1 MPDHFFISYSSADGL
16 PFSLKLADD
25 LAAGPPA
32 FPIWLDKRY
41 LRPSDDWDE
50 QIVDAIRA
58 CKALIFVMTPDSV
71 AATSVC
77 KREWTRALRYKK
89 PIIPLLAAADAEMP
103 FRLEP
108 RQRINFTSAY
118 DSALAQLRRHLT
130 WLDSPEG
137 HLQALK
143 HRLAD
148 AQRDL
153 PRAQPDQQ
161 PRIRDDIAEL
171 DRQITRQQAIVD
183 NPLAAE
189 QRVQQTIERG
199 LERARKPAQPLTGA
213 TPAKFINPPP
223 LIAPTWF
230 QDRHLETGLVGDF
243 LKDQALRLMTIVGRG
258 GIGKS
263 ALTCRLLRSL
273 EAGQLPDD
281 GGPLPID
288 GIVYLSDARSFHRV
302 NFPDL
307 YAGLIQLLPEE
318 TRRSLDSV
326 YKNPQSTARQTM
338 EALLAAFPGG
348 RTVVLLDNFE
358 DEVAIETGRIK
369 NAELAEALNAL
380 LELPPHALKV
390 IVTTRVAPRDL
401 ASVEPARQRR
411 LDLDAGLD
419 RPYAENILR
428 AMDADGKVGL
438 RHAEETLLARARE
451 RTRGYPRA
459 LEHLFGILSADRDTS
474 LPEIL
479 DRTIQLLPDQVTT
492 VLVGEAFSR
501 LDLTAQR
508 VMQALAIFR
517 YPVPAPAVDYLLQPY
532 VTGVDSSPVLSRLV
546 NMQFVR
552 RDAGRYFLHQIDRDY
567 AETRITE
574 GEPADRAAEP
584 PPFTRFALHQR
595 AADWFKL
602 ARKPAENRQTLN
614 DLAPQLAEFELR
626 SVCHDWDTATRV
638 LLEIDF
644 DYLILWGH
652 YRLLTELH
660 ERLQGKIVDWSLAQ
674 NSALNLG
681 TGYRTI
687 GQFQRAIESYERAL
701 RLARDARSREDEG
714 ASLSGLASCYAELGQ
729 NDRAVAY
736 LEDALQISREVRDRG
751 GEATR
756 LGNLGNRYSDQG
768 QIARAIEYTRQ
779 ALAIFREIKD
789 RPGEALDLCNLGE
802 MYADLGQMEQALECL
817 HSARTVANKIGYRLA
832 AANSCTN
839 LGWLYLNQGDWANAA
854 GEFRQAIEIADD
866 IANIEFQHLARLG
879 LAVSSLYQADLSVAR
894 EMAEAARRYNF
905 PRSNHLASVVLGV
918 VALRQGDRQTARDA
932 CGTALNQAAELL
944 SRTPQR
950 YAALDTQGLAL
961 CGLSLC
967 EDPSHI
973 PAAKEAYQAAR
984 AITSAP
990 GILARVLRLFDALAP
1005 ADPIGILT
1013 LVRAI
1018 AGRPD
1023 KSAIA

>member
-1 MPDHFFISYSSADGL
+1 L
-16 PFSLKLADD
+16 ERVRQ
-25 LAAGPPA
+25 PA
-32 FPIWLDKRY
+32 
-41 LRPSDDWDE
+41 
-50 QIVDAIRA
+50 
-58 CKALIFVMTPDSV
+58 
-71 AATSVC
+71 
-77 KREWTRALRYKK
+77 K
-89 PIIPLLAAADAEMP
+89 PIIGE
-103 FRLEP
+103 
-108 RQRINFTSAY
+108 
-118 DSALAQLRRHLT
+118 
-130 WLDSPEG
+130 
-137 HLQALK
+137 
-143 HRLAD
+143 
-148 AQRDL
+148 
-153 PRAQPDQQ
+153 
-161 PRIRDDIAEL
+161 
-171 DRQITRQQAIVD
+171 TRT
-183 NPLAAE
+183 
-189 QRVQQTIERG
+189 R
-199 LERARKPAQPLTGA
+199 
-213 TPAKFINPPP
+213 FINPPP

-230 QDRHLETGLVGDF
+230 QDRHIETRLIGDF
-243 LKDQALRLMTIVGRG
+243 LKDDALRLMTIVGRG

-307 YAGLIQLLPEE
+307 YASLSQLLPEE
-318 TRRSLDSV
+318 TRRPLDSV

-338 EALLAAFPGG
+338 EALLAAFPSG

-358 DEVAIETGRIK
+358 DEVAIETGSIK

-390 IVTTRVAPRDL
+390 LVTTRVAPRDL
-401 ASVEPARQRR
+401 ASTEPGRQRR

-428 AMDADGKVGL
+428 AMDADGKLGL
-438 RHAEETLLARARE
+438 RNADEALLARARE
-451 RTRGYPRA
+451 RTRGFPRA
-459 LEHLFGILSADRDTS
+459 LEHLFGILSADRDTK
-474 LPEIL
+474 LQEIL
-479 DRTIQLLPDQVTT
+479 DRTIQLLPDQVTAA
-492 VLVGEAFSR
+492 LVGEAFSR

-517 YPVPAPAVDYLLQPY
+517 YPVPPPAVDYLLQPFIR
-532 VTGVDSSPVLSRLV
+532 GVDSGPVLSRLV

-567 AETRITE
+567 AESRIAE
-574 GEPADRAAEP
+574 GHPADRYAEA
-584 PPFTRFALHQR
+584 PPFTRFALQQR
-595 AADWFKL
+595 AAEWFKL
-602 ARKPAENRQTLN
+602 ARKPRQDQRTLD
-614 DLAPQLAEFELR
+614 DLAAQLAEFELR
-626 SVCHDWDTATRV
+626 YVGQDWDTAAAV

-644 DYLILWGH
+644 DHLILWGH

-660 ERLQGKIVDWSLAQ
+660 ERLQGKIVDGSLAQ

-687 GQFQRAIESYERAL
+687 GQFQRAIECYERAL
-701 RLARDARSREDEG
+701 SLAREAKVREDEG
-714 ASLSGLASCYAELGQ
+714 ASLSGLASCYAELGH
-729 NDRAVAY
+729 NDQAVAY
-736 LEDALQISREVRDRG
+736 LEDALRIAREVKDRG

-768 QIARAIEYTRQ
+768 QFPRAIEYTEQ

-802 MYADLGQMEQALECL
+802 MYADLGQTEQALECL
-817 HSARTVANKIGYRLA
+817 HCARAVAKKIGYRLA
-832 AANSCTN
+832 EANSCTN
-839 LGWLYLNQGDWANAA
+839 LGWLFLNQGHRAQAANQ
-854 GEFRQAIEIADD
+854 FRQAAEIADD

-879 LAVSSLYQADLSVAR
+879 LAVSSLSEPDLPAAR
-894 EMAEAARRYNF
+894 EMAEAARKHNF
-905 PRSNHLASVVLGV
+905 PRSNHLSSAVLGI
-918 VALRQGDRQTARDA
+918 VALRQGDRQTARA
-932 CGTALNQAAELL
+932 AFATALHQSAELL
-944 SRTPQR
+944 SRAPQR

-990 GILARVLRLFDALAP
+990 GIVARVHRLLDALAP
-1005 ADPIGILT
+1005 ADSTGILAE
-1013 LVRAI
+1013 VH
-1018 AGRPD
+1018 P
-1023 KSAIA
+1023 